1 LIVGEGREESS
12 RRGSLKRATTSVHH
26 AGTRA
31 QLQGWGLTILRVVT
45 GIVFLISG
53 GHKLLST
60 NTGLYALAEELGELP
75 LPLLAATAGAPVLF
89 LCGSALVLGL
99 FTRLVSVA
107 LAVVMVVDILL
118 FHPPTGAFFVEDGG
132 YEYALLRLAAC
143 VALVVAGGGKAA
155 LSSVLS
161 CGRRGRRPSCAYYAR
176 PTTLGL
182 LRWLQTGHS
191 DNSSNLPRALPR

>member
-1 LIVGEGREESS
+1 LNLCTMISVAQYGKLRRYPTGEKLALDCRGGQRREPPRLADASYYP
-12 RRGSLKRATTSVHH
+12 VHH
-26 AGTRA
+26 EGTRA

-60 NTGLYALAEELGELP
+60 DTGLYALAEELGELP
-75 LPLLAATAGAPVLF
+75 LPLLAATTGALVLF

-99 FTRLVSVA
+99 FTRLVSVP

-161 CGRRGRRPSCAYYAR
+161 RG
-176 PTTLGL
+176 
-182 LRWLQTGHS
+182 
-191 DNSSNLPRALPR
+191 